1 MQQWWDFVKVQTKH
15 LSQQY
20 TLNATKGIKES
31 MSVLEEELMK
41 LQDVPIFTE
50 EGNVME
56 NVKKKNYLLAELL
69 GLTTHGA
76 IIRSRYQSVELMDAP
91 SNKQIQFREKRMAR
105 KNVSM
110 PCCLKTEFYW
120 LVL

>member
-1 MQQWWDFVKVQTKH
+1 MQQGWDFVKVQIKQ

-20 TLNATKGIKES
+20 TLNATKGMKES

-56 NVKKKNYLLAELL
+56 NVKKKNNLLAELL

-76 IIRSRYQSVELMDAP
+76 IIRSWYQSVELMDAP
-91 SNKQIQFREKRMAR
+91 SNKQIKFREKRMAR
-105 KNVSM
+105 KM
-110 PCCLKTEFYW
+110 YPC
-120 LVL
+120 LVV